1 MATTLG
7 EETSFYG
14 RFAAIMADFRLLFL
28 IVPGLG
34 ILELSAH
41 QFFAQR
47 APRAEEWRELEVPVQ
62 KLLGKDDLLLIAP
75 EWASPM
81 ARQALGDRFF
91 SPEEVARADA
101 RSYAR
106 ALEVSSLGARIEET
120 REWRV
125 LSETESGRFT
135 LRLLENPAP
144 RSPSYRFVDHVAPE
158 SASVRILAEGGDTP
172 CSFDPRAR
180 VAAGGLHGHL
190 AFPRERFRCGAR
202 QSEFVGVTI
211 ADDQDYRPRR
221 CIFAP
226 PPAAGVLRLDFRAV
240 PLGRT
245 LRGYTGSSYFLM
257 RDGGGPVELAVL
269 VGSERIGSVRHDDAL
284 GFREFSL
291 DTKRFA
297 GTNRDVSFEVR
308 GAPGREFCF
317 TAESS

>member
-1 MATTLG
+1 MAD
-7 EETSFYG
+7 S
-14 RFAAIMADFRLLFL
+14 AAIMADLRLLFL
-28 IVPGLG
+28 LVPGLG
-34 ILELSAH
+34 LLELSSH

-47 APRAEEWRELEVPVQ
+47 APRAEEWRELEKPVA
-62 KLLGKDDLLLIAP
+62 KLLGKDDLLLVAP

-81 ARQALGDRFF
+81 ARHALGDRFF
-91 SPEEVARADA
+91 SQEQVARADA
-101 RSYAR
+101 KSFRR
-106 ALEVSSLGARIEET
+106 ALEVSALGARNEET

-125 LSETESGRFT
+125 VSETESGRFT

-144 RSPSYRFVDHVAPE
+144 VSPLYRFVDKVTPK
-158 SASVRILAEGGDTP
+158 SASVRILADGAETP

-226 PPAAGVLRLDFRAV
+226 PTAAGVLRLDFRAV

-257 RDGGGPVELAVL
+257 RDGGSPVELSVF
-269 VGSERIGSVRHDDAL
+269 VGGERIGSVLHDDEL

-291 DTKRFA
+291 DTNRFV
-297 GTNRDVSFEVR
+297 GTSREVSFEVR